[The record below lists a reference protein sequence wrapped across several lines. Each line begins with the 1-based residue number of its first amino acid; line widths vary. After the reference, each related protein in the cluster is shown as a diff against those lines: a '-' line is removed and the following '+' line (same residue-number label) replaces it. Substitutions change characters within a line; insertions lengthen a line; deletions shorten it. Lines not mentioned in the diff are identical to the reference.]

1 MTTMTA
7 VRMHA
12 YGDADVLHV
21 DDIARPG
28 ALGANEIRVAV
39 KAAAINPV
47 DHKIRS
53 GAQRALIWLK
63 LPYTLGMDVSGV
75 VTEVGSR
82 VTAFEVGDEV
92 ISSPSHRRMGCYA
105 EEVVLAADECAKKP
119 SNIDHVH
126 AAALPLV
133 GLTAWDALVGA
144 CDLKKG
150 ERVLIQAG
158 SGGVGS
164 IAIQLAKHIGAK
176 VYTTCSARNADL
188 VRELGADRVI
198 DYNEERYEDVAN
210 GCDVVLESMGRE
222 HIERAMKT
230 VGRGGRIAEIT
241 PGMMDWTKKYGAVL
255 GVLMFLVS
263 FVRLWF
269 KARFTYGARLS
280 LVTRKAN
287 GDNLAKLS
295 AMVEEGAIR
304 PLVDRTYDLKDV
316 REAHR
321 YLETGR
327 ARGKVVLTVG
337 ETKPEAAAA

>member
-21 DDIARPG
+21 DDVARPG
-28 ALGANEIRVAV
+28 ALGAREIRVAV

-82 VTAFEVGDEV
+82 VTDFQVGDEV

-105 EEVVLAADECAKKP
+105 EEVVLSADECAKKP
-119 SNIDHVH
+119 ASVDHVH

-133 GLTAWDALVGA
+133 GLTAWDALVGSA
-144 CDLKKG
+144 RLREG
-150 ERVLIQAG
+150 EKVLIQAG

-164 IAIQLAKHIGAK
+164 TAIQLAKHLGAT
-176 VYTTCSARNADL
+176 VYTTCSARNAEL

-198 DYNEERYEDVAN
+198 DYNEERYEDVAA
-210 GCDVVLESMGRE
+210 GCDVILESMGAE
-222 HIERAMKT
+222 HVERAMRT
-230 VGRGGRIAEIT
+230 VGRGGRIATIT
-241 PGMMDWTKKYGAVL
+241 PGLLNWTKRHGAVL
-255 GVLMFLVS
+255 GVLAFLVHFIS
-263 FVRLWF
+263 QWLR
-269 KARFTYGARLS
+269 ARFVYGARLS
-280 LVTRKAN
+280 LVTRKAS
-287 GDNLAKLS
+287 GRNLAQL
-295 AMVEEGAIR
+295 ARLVENGAIR
-304 PLVDRTYDLKDV
+304 PLVDRTYPLDQA

-327 ARGKVVLTVG
+327 ARGKVVLTVDG
-337 ETKPEAAAA
+337 

>member
-1 MTTMTA
+1 MSTMTA

-12 YGDADVLHV
+12 YGDADVLRV
-21 DDIARPG
+21 DDVPRPG
-28 ALGANEIRVAV
+28 TLGPRELRVAV

-82 VTAFEVGDEV
+82 VTELEVGDAV

-119 SNIDHVH
+119 ASVDHVH

-133 GLTAWDALVGA
+133 GLTAWDALVGSA
-144 CDLKKG
+144 RLQPG

-158 SGGVGS
+158 AGGVGS
-164 IAIQLAKHIGAK
+164 VAIQLAKHLGAT
-176 VYTTCSARNADL
+176 VYATCSARNADL

-198 DYNEERYEDVAN
+198 DYNEERYEDVAA
-210 GCDVVLESMGRE
+210 GCDVILESMGHE
-222 HIERAMKT
+222 HIERAMRT
-230 VGRGGRIAEIT
+230 VGRGGRIAAIT
-241 PGMMDWTKKYGAVL
+241 PGMLDWTQRHGAVL
-255 GVLMFLVS
+255 GVLMFLVH
-263 FVRLWF
+263 FAGQWLR
-269 KARFTYGARLS
+269 ARFTHGARLS
-280 LVTRKAN
+280 LVTRKAS
-287 GDNLAKLS
+287 GRNLEKL
-295 AMVEEGAIR
+295 AELVDAGVIR
-304 PLVDRTYDLKDV
+304 PLVDRTYPLADA

-327 ARGKVVLTVG
+327 ARGKVVLTVDD
-337 ETKPEAAAA
+337 